1 MEKEPL
7 PDTNSLRTGN
17 LIPMDKEILAYFDK
31 KPAIEKFARKELIC
45 AILKKHSTQLS
56 PLKKEGRELKKLV
69 EELEKKREDARR
81 ERDRANQDVATHK
94 EQRQKYHQQAN
105 EKRREF
111 FVLLDKLDDLEKLD
125 GEMEGYQDH
134 LEKLEWEL
142 QTTAVTA
149 SDEKAMIKKMRGI
162 YSKLTEANKEA
173 QEKLGIEEKL
183 PAITGE
189 IGTLLGEA
197 QSHHQELL
205 TKAEESEKH
214 HALFTETG
222 KNLSTARIRLR
233 RLERKIGIHNECKKY
248 WSEWVGDAHD

>member
-1 MEKEPL
+1 
-7 PDTNSLRTGN
+7 
-17 LIPMDKEILAYFDK
+17 MDKEILAYFDK
-31 KPAIEKFARKELIC
+31 KPTIEKLARRELIG

-56 PLKKEGRELKKLV
+56 PLKKEVRELKKLV
-69 EELEKKREDARR
+69 GELEEKREEARKKRDNFNTE
-81 ERDRANQDVATHK
+81 VAVHK

-125 GEMEGYQDH
+125 SEMEGYQNH

-149 SDEKAMIKKMRGI
+149 SDEKAMIKKIHGI
-162 YSKLTEANKEA
+162 YSKLTETNKEA

-197 QSHHQELL
+197 QNHHQELL
-205 TKAEESEKH
+205 TKAEKSEKH
-214 HALFTETG
+214 HAAFTETG
-222 KNLSTARIRLR
+222 KNLSTARIKLR
-233 RLERKIGIHNECKKY
+233 RLERKMTIHNECRKY
-248 WSEWVGDAHD
+248 WKDWVGGANE